1 MVSTNRSAKPKRH
14 YVCRSC
20 GIAAAAWTGRCTSCQ
35 EWGSV
40 EEMQGSPRLRSSPVA
55 ALRPLAE
62 FAAGG
67 SIPLPTGLGE
77 VDRVL
82 GGGVVP
88 GSVTLLSGEPGIGKS
103 TLTLQ
108 VAVAVAATGASV
120 VLVTGE
126 EAPAQ
131 VAARASRLGALPS
144 TLTVLDCTSTEAIQ
158 DMMATSKPQLVVVD
172 SVQTLRAEGVD
183 SAPGSVTQVRESA
196 SALVVEAKRHEV
208 SVILVGHV
216 TKDGSLAGPRL
227 LEHLVD
233 TVLTFTGDRSSD
245 LRFLR
250 SVKHRFGP
258 TTETGVFEMAAAG
271 LVPVLDPSRRF
282 LKDRAKG
289 VAGSTVVPLLD
300 GHRPVLVE
308 LQALTA
314 PRGEHG
320 TQLAVQGLATSRA
333 RLVLAVLH
341 QRANVPVLNQDVFV
355 SLVGGGRTDD
365 PGLDLAM
372 AFALWSSFHGVPVA
386 PDLVACAELGLA
398 GELRSPAQLD
408 RRLQEAYRLGFRQ
421 AVVPASVQRGPTGLR
436 LLRCGSLL
444 EALEVLL
451 PALARTA

>member
-1 MVSTNRSAKPKRH
+1 M
-14 YVCRSC
+14 
-20 GIAAAAWTGRCTSCQ
+20 
-35 EWGSV
+35 
-40 EEMQGSPRLRSSPVA
+40 EEVQGSPRAHA
-55 ALRPLAE
+55 ATPTVLRPLGD
-62 FAAGG
+62 FVAGG
-67 SIPLPTGLGE
+67 SVPLPTGVSE

-82 GGGVVP
+82 GGGIVA
-88 GSVTLLSGEPGIGKS
+88 GAVTLLSGEPGIGKS

-108 VAVAVAATGASV
+108 VAVAVAGTGASV

-131 VAARASRLGALPS
+131 VAARASRLGSLPP
-144 TLTVLDCTSTEAIQ
+144 TLTVLDCTSTEMIQ
-158 DMMATSKPQLVVVD
+158 DMMASSKPQLVIVD

-196 SALVVEAKRHEV
+196 SAIVAEAKRHDV
-208 SVILVGHV
+208 SVVLVGHV

-258 TTETGVFEMAAAG
+258 TTETGIFEMGAAG
-271 LVPVLDPSRRF
+271 LVPVLDPSHRF
-282 LKDRAKG
+282 LRDRAKG
-289 VAGSTVVPLLD
+289 AAGSTVVPLLD
-300 GHRPVLVE
+300 GHRPVMVE
-308 LQALTA
+308 IQALTA
-314 PRGEHG
+314 PRGEQG
-320 TQLAVQGLATSRA
+320 AQLAVQGVATSRV
-333 RLVLAVLH
+333 RLVLAVMQ
-341 QRANVPVLNQDVFV
+341 QRAEVPVLARDVFV
-355 SLVGGGRTDD
+355 SLVGGSHTDD

-372 AFALWSSFHGVPVA
+372 AFALWSSLSGTPIA
-386 PDLVACAELGLA
+386 PELVACAELGLA
-398 GELRSPAQLD
+398 GELRSPTQLD

-436 LLRCGSLL
+436 LVRCGSLSD
-444 EALEVLL
+444 ALGVLL